1 MNVNQPNTV
10 EITPAILQTS
20 SPPPHTRGSF
30 IPMCHH
36 INLGVQMEPQLQ
48 NMMPPKGK
56 WQNPN
61 QCHGDRILLS
71 LKVTQVVK
79 EMKTRPHF
87 TSLWEMG
94 KVLEDAIVKAS
105 FVSSSKNWPSV

>member
-1 MNVNQPNTV
+1 
-10 EITPAILQTS
+10 
-20 SPPPHTRGSF
+20 
-30 IPMCHH
+30 
-36 INLGVQMEPQLQ
+36 
-48 NMMPPKGK
+48 MPPKGN

-61 QCHGDRILLS
+61 QCHGDGILLS

-79 EMKTRPHF
+79 EMKTRPRF

-105 FVSSSKNWPSV
+105 FVSSSKNWPLAWPGLELS